1 VIRAEWTKFRTV
13 RGWLLG
19 LAGAVLA
26 TVFLG
31 VAAASASHTSCSKG
45 PVEVP
50 CPRPPT
56 GPDGG
61 LVQDRFPFAHRDLAG
76 DGSLTVRVA
85 GMTGIITYP
94 PPNHDEIVSGLVP
107 WAKAGIMVKDGVTPG
122 SRYAAVLLTA
132 AHGVRWQHDYTH
144 DQAGPATAS
153 WLRLTRT
160 GDTVTGYASADGST
174 WAEVGTTRLAGL
186 PRTVQ
191 IGLFVAS
198 PTNVTS
204 TANARGGSIVQARF
218 TQATGVFD
226 RVSPAGG
233 WRYDEVGDDGER
245 TDWEKFHQPAGL
257 REAAGKL
264 TLTGSGDIAP
274 GGTAAGVTVERT
286 LVGMIFALLLVIV
299 VAVLFVTAEYRRG
312 LIRTT
317 LIAEPRRRRALA
329 AKAVVIGAVTFAAGL
344 VAAGITMPWATRLL
358 ADGGN
363 FVQPVGLA
371 TGLRVVVGSAA
382 LLALLAVLAYA
393 LGAALRRGLLAVVL
407 AVALTVLPYLLATA
421 SVLPPGAAQWVL
433 RLTPAAGFAIQQTLP
448 AYAQVSYPYTPS
460 DGYFPLP
467 PWAGLAVVAAWAAA
481 VLAVAAARL
490 RRGDA

>member
-1 VIRAEWTKFRTV
+1 MIRAEWTKFRTV

-19 LAGAVLA
+19 LAGAVLV

-31 VAAASASHTSCSKG
+31 VAAASASHSSCSQG

-61 LVQDRFPFAHRDLAG
+61 TVEDHFSFAHRDLAG

-85 GMTGIITYP
+85 EMTGIITYP
-94 PPNHDEIVSGLVP
+94 PPGHDEIVPRMVP
-107 WAKAGIMVKDGVTPG
+107 WAKAGIMVKDGIKPG
-122 SRYAAVLLTA
+122 SRYAAVMLTA
-132 AHGVRWQHDYTH
+132 AHGVRWQHNYTH

-160 GDTVTGYASADGST
+160 GDTLTGYASADGTT
-174 WAEVGTTRLAGL
+174 WAEVGRTKLAGA
-186 PRTVQ
+186 VQ

-198 PTNVTS
+198 PANVTS

-233 WRYDEVGDDGER
+233 WRFDEVGDDGDG
-245 TDWEKFHQPAGL
+245 TDWEKFHKPSGLQEAGG
-257 REAAGKL
+257 RL
-264 TLTGSGDIAP
+264 TLTGTGDIAP
-274 GGTAAGVTVERT
+274 GGTAAGTTVERT
-286 LVGMIFALLLVIV
+286 LGGLILALVLVIV

-317 LIAEPRRRRALA
+317 LLAEPRRHRVLA
-329 AKAVVIGAVTFAAGL
+329 AKAAVIGAVTFAAGL
-344 VAAGITMPWATRLL
+344 VAAAVTLPWSVRLFEN
-358 ADGGN
+358 GGN

-382 LLALLAVLAYA
+382 LLSLMAVLAYGMGA
-393 LGAALRRGLLAVVL
+393 LLRRGLIAVAV

-421 SVLPPGAAQWVL
+421 SVLPVGAAQWVL

-448 AYAQVSYPYTPS
+448 AYAQVDYPYAPS

-467 PWAGLAVVAAWAAA
+467 PWAGLAVLAAWAAA
-481 VLAVAAARL
+481 VLGLAAARL